1 MKHAYLILAH
11 HEFGLLQTL
20 IDCLDDVRN
29 DIYVHIDKTV

>member
-20 IDCLDDVRN
+20 VGCLDDVRN
-29 DIYVHIDKTV
+29 VVFV